1 MSFSRPRGLNHAA
14 YLTRDTAKTV
24 AFYTD
29 VLGMR
34 LVGHALDD
42 KVGSTGEAQRF
53 LHTFFEMADGSCIA
67 FFDLE
72 GLGDDADQTIVPKWV
87 RHIALSVDSVEEL
100 EEARQRLVAAGI
112 DVIGPVD
119 HEGIWQSIYFFDH
132 NDIRLE
138 LTYQTRP
145 LDERDAAAAADAVAA
160 WTASRSGGRAATSVA
175 S

>member
-1 MSFSRPRGLNHAA
+1 MSFTRPRGLNHAA

-24 AFYTD
+24 TFYTE

-72 GLGDDADQTIVPKWV
+72 GLADDADQSIVPRWV
-87 RHIALSVDSVEEL
+87 RHIAFNVGSMEEL
-100 EEARQRLVAAGI
+100 EDADISPGTIRVSAGLEHVDDLLDDFRQALDIAG
-112 DVIGPVD
+112 
-119 HEGIWQSIYFFDH
+119 
-132 NDIRLE
+132 
-138 LTYQTRP
+138 
-145 LDERDAAAAADAVAA
+145 A
-160 WTASRSGGRAATSVA
+160 
-175 S
+175 

>member
-1 MSFSRPRGLNHAA
+1 MSDFVRPLGLNHVA
-14 YLTRDTAKTV
+14 YLTRDTARTV
-24 AFYTD
+24 DFYTR

-67 FFDLE
+67 FFELE
-72 GLGDDADQTIVPKWV
+72 GLADKADETVVPAWV
-87 RHIALSVDSVEEL
+87 RHIALRVDSVEAL
-100 EEARQRLVAAGI
+100 EQARQRISDAGI

-132 NDIRLE
+132 NGVRLE
-138 LTYQTRP
+138 LTYQCRP
-145 LDERDAAAAADAVAA
+145 LGDDDARAAAAAVEQWVAH
-160 WTASRSGGRAATSVA
+160 SR
-175 S
+175 

>member
-1 MSFSRPRGLNHAA
+1 MSFTRPRGLNHVA

-24 AFYTD
+24 QFYTE

-67 FFDLE
+67 FFELE
-72 GLGDDADQTIVPKWV
+72 GLPDGEDQTVVPPWV
-87 RHIALSVDSVEEL
+87 RHIAFNVGSMEEL
-100 EEARQRLVAAGI
+100 EDARQRLVAAGV

-132 NDIRLE
+132 NGIRLE
-138 LTYQTRP
+138 LTFQRRP
-145 LDERDAAAAADAVAA
+145 LDDDDARAAADAVAA
-160 WTASRSGGRAATSVA
+160 WTAGTSA
-175 S
+175 